1 MSMKFKKN
9 SSRIKAALVMFPL
22 LVPAYVHAVSFD
34 VDGTRV
40 SVGGYAKLD
49 VIYDFD
55 SDLGPSVQFAKIA
68 LDGDKGPEG
77 YSDLH
82 AFESR
87 LNVGTVTKTDLG
99 EVRTFVEGDFYG
111 GGGGQ
116 LRLRHAYGEW
126 NGILAGQTWTNFG
139 GFIGLTPTIDF
150 TTPTGNALGLRQAQI
165 RYTTGGLSLSLE
177 DPGNLGGNV
186 TTSNQGQAKSSL
198 PDFTARYETSFDK
211 LRVGTSV
218 VLRELEYYNDS
229 TGNEE
234 SAFGWGMHLEG
245 AYDLTGA
252 LTVRASVVHGDGIG
266 GYINVA
272 PNAPAYVDENTQDVD
287 TIKSTGI
294 MLGASYKVGPG
305 AVNLVA
311 SGVEADLDDA
321 VQANSSFTDV
331 SNKEYRSYYVN
342 YIWSAA
348 PSVQYGVELGR
359 HSREVFD
366 GRDGSATRLQLMAKY
381 SF

>member
-1 MSMKFKKN
+1 MSKKFKNN
-9 SSRIKAALVMFPL
+9 SNCIKAALVMVPL
-22 LVPAYVHAVSFD
+22 LVPAYAQAVSFD

-40 SVGGYAKLD
+40 SVGGFAKLD
-49 VIYDFD
+49 AVYDFD
-55 SDLGPSVQFAKIA
+55 SDLGSSIQFPNIA
-68 LDGDKGPEG
+68 LDGELAPEG
-77 YSDLH
+77 HTNLH

-87 LNVGTVTKTDLG
+87 LNVGTVTQTEVG
-99 EVRTFVEGDFYG
+99 EIRTFVEGDFYG
-111 GGGGQ
+111 AGGGQ

-186 TTSNQGQAKSSL
+186 VSTQGDAKSSL
-198 PDFTARYETSFDK
+198 PDFTARYETAYNK

-218 VLRELEYYNDS
+218 VLRQLEYYNDATDS
-229 TGNEE
+229 EE
-234 SAFGWGMHLEG
+234 TAFGWGVHLES
-245 AYDLTGA
+245 AYDLSDA
-252 LTVRASVVHGDGIG
+252 LTVRASIVHGDGIG

-272 PNAPAYVDENTQDVD
+272 PNAPAYVDENTLDVE
-287 TIKSTGI
+287 TIKSTGV

-321 VQANSSFTDV
+321 VQASSGFTND
-331 SNKEYRSYYVN
+331 SNKEYRSYYIN
-342 YIWSAA
+342 YIWNLA
-348 PSVQYGVELGR
+348 PGVQYGVELGR

-366 GRDGSATRLQLMAKY
+366 GRDGAATRLQAMAKY

>member
-1 MSMKFKKN
+1 MSKKRSNN
-9 SSRIKAALVMFPL
+9 SSYVKAALMLAPL
-22 LVPAYVHAVSFD
+22 LAPAYAQAVSFD
-34 VDGTRV
+34 VDGTKV

-49 VIYDFD
+49 AIYDFD
-55 SDLGPSVQFAKIA
+55 SDLGPSIQFPRIA
-68 LDGDKGPEG
+68 LDGESGPEG
-77 YSDLH
+77 FSNLH

-87 LNVGTVTKTDLG
+87 LNVGTATMTDYG

-111 GGGGQ
+111 GGGGE

-165 RYTTGGLSLSLE
+165 RYTTGGLSVSLE

-186 TTSNQGQAKSSL
+186 STGSQGEAKSSL
-198 PDFTARYETSFDK
+198 PDFTARYETSFNK

-218 VLRELEYYNDS
+218 VLRQLEYFNATTTD
-229 TGNEE
+229 EE
-234 SAFGWGMHLEG
+234 SAFGWGVHLES
-245 AYDLTGA
+245 AYDLSDTV
-252 LTVRASVVHGDGIG
+252 TVRASLVHGDGIG
-266 GYINVA
+266 GYINVG
-272 PNAPAYVDENTQDVD
+272 PNAPAYVDESTLDVE
-287 TIKSTGI
+287 TIKSTGV
-294 MLGASYKVGPG
+294 MLGATYKVGPG
-305 AVNLVA
+305 AINVVA
-311 SGVEADLDDA
+311 SGAEADLDDA
-321 VQANSSFTDV
+321 VLTSSSFTAD

-342 YIWSAA
+342 YIWNAA
-348 PSVQYGVELGR
+348 PGVQYGVELGR

-366 GRDGSATRLQLMAKY
+366 GRDGAATRLQAMAKY